1 MAKKNKRIEFNE
13 EDRKYFI
20 YENYY
25 FRNFLKNQGKKYTKQ
40 ERQKYNE
47 KLHADKKRQEKKDQ
61 NKVVRFISLTNKYSY
76 RSNREL
82 KKDIKKCLV
91 K

>member
-1 MAKKNKRIEFNE
+1 M
-13 EDRKYFI
+13 
-20 YENYY
+20 
-25 FRNFLKNQGKKYTKQ
+25 KNQGKKYTKQ

-61 NKVVRFISLTNKYSY
+61 NKVVRFISLTIKNSY

-91 K
+91 KWSKWSSTLIQTMMNENK